1 MYYGQNNQ
9 YAGNNNQPFF
19 TAGAGNVSP
28 NPNYF
33 ESEHNLDL
41 TNQNN
46 WNQPRDFRGLGSK
59 AIYAPEAISGQDD
72 LMEQKP
78 QGGLAAENAVNK
90 SNDSITPPL
99 SHSGAPAETS
109 SAISY
114 RPHLIHADKEH
125 LSSDTMGE
133 INEAIAKLSQTD
145 NISDFYSAIRGN
157 ETAPGMSQEY
167 LKNSF
172 SREVA

>member
-9 YAGNNNQPFF
+9 YTGNNQPFF

-33 ESEHNLDL
+33 ESENNLDL

-46 WNQPRDFRGLGSK
+46 WNQPRNLRELGSK
-59 AIYAPEAISGQDD
+59 AIYAPEAISSQDNP
-72 LMEQKP
+72 MEQKP
-78 QGGLAAENAVNK
+78 QGELVTEDTAGK
-90 SNDSITPPL
+90 SNDSIMPPTPNF
-99 SHSGAPAETS
+99 GAPAETS

-114 RPHLIHADKEH
+114 HPHLIHADKEH

-133 INEAIAKLSQTD
+133 INESIARLNQTD
-145 NISDFYSAIRGN
+145 NIFDFYSAIRGD
-157 ETAPGMSQEY
+157 ESTPGMSQEY

-172 SREVA
+172 NREAV